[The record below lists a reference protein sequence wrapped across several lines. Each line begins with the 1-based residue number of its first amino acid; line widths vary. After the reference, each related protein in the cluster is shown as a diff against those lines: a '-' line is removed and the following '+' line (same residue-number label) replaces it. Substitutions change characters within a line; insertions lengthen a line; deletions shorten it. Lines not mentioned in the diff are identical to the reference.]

1 MSKRLEML
9 EKLIESG
16 SKDPFHHYA
25 RALELRSLGQAQA
38 ALAALER
45 VTGEFPEYVP
55 SYLIA
60 AQLSV
65 ELGDGARAR
74 SFCDQGLLAARRA
87 RNDHAQSELM
97 ELLGSLPGG

>member
-1 MSKRLEML
+1 MNKRLEVL

-25 RALELRSLGQAQA
+25 HALELRSLGQAQA
-38 ALAALER
+38 ALAALQR

-65 ELGDGARAR
+65 ELGDGAAAR
-74 SFCDQGLLAARRA
+74 GFCDQGLLAAQRT
-87 RNDHAQSELM
+87 RNDHAQAELM
-97 ELLGSLPGG
+97 ELLSSLPGG

>member
-9 EKLIESG
+9 DKLIESG

-25 RALELRSLGQAQA
+25 RALELRSLGQTQA
-38 ALAALER
+38 ALSALEQ

-60 AQLSV
+60 AQLSI
-65 ELGDGARAR
+65 EIGDTARAR
-74 SFCDQGLLAARRA
+74 ALCDQGLLAARRA
-87 RNDHAQSELM
+87 RNDHAQAELA
-97 ELLGSLPGG
+97 ELLAGLPAG